1 MTGKAH
7 EFYIR
12 KVSSDPYRWNL
23 HDFFLELFNSCFPV
37 DFRSKQRR
45 KLAECSQR
53 GRTVREYVSELY
65 EFWNLIGD
73 VSEREKVT
81 RLWNGFQHWLQSELW
96 KDKLN
101 SEKSTLSE
109 VVAAAEVLEIAH
121 SVGGGSERHFHKG
134 KDKSLSFNRSSDN
147 PPRASD
153 GGGKDGENSST
164 GNNQQHFGKR
174 KPVTKPRAGKQ
185 LTSRMKLSKE
195 EHDHA
200 VENKLCFICKKSGHF
215 ANACPD
221 TCTIQGGSSSK
232 PPGVSSFSVHVTPDI
247 EQLRALADTTESLDQ
262 LELGTCELMLESF
275 MLEEDDSRH
284 RKMGDPLARRAE
296 HVLAMSALFPEDNTD
311 TLETYRH
318 DRFTVYRISKY
329 EHIICDNARL
339 SDRPNGT

>member
-1 MTGKAH
+1 
-7 EFYIR
+7 
-12 KVSSDPYRWNL
+12 
-23 HDFFLELFNSCFPV
+23 
-37 DFRSKQRR
+37 
-45 KLAECSQR
+45 
-53 GRTVREYVSELY
+53 
-65 EFWNLIGD
+65 
-73 VSEREKVT
+73 
-81 RLWNGFQHWLQSELW
+81 
-96 KDKLN
+96 
-101 SEKSTLSE
+101 
-109 VVAAAEVLEIAH
+109 
-121 SVGGGSERHFHKG
+121 
-134 KDKSLSFNRSSDN
+134 
-147 PPRASD
+147 
-153 GGGKDGENSST
+153 
-164 GNNQQHFGKR
+164 
-174 KPVTKPRAGKQ
+174 
-185 LTSRMKLSKE
+185 MKLSKE

-262 LELGTCELMLESF
+262 LELSTCELMLESF